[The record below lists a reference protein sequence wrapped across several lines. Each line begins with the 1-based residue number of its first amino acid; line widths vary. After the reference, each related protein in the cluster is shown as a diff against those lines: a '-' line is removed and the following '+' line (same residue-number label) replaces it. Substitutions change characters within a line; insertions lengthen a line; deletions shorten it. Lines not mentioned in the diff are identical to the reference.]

1 VNRRK
6 ERKGI
11 KSNKKIKI
19 KGIIE
24 KRDGGIFLKKRRG
37 KEGKLNV
44 SAPSLKNEIVNTGG
58 SNRQNIQLVLFE

>member
-1 VNRRK
+1 MNRRK
-6 ERKGI
+6 ERKAI
-11 KSNKKIKI
+11 KSNKKIK
-19 KGIIE
+19 GIIE
-24 KRDGGIFLKKRRG
+24 KKDGGIFLKKRRG